1 MAKRLALPN
10 GATVQLATSF
20 DDPVEFTSIT
30 NASPPV
36 LTSTTHGL
44 LAGDYV
50 VVTSGWCELDQQAYK
65 VGVVT
70 ADTFTLIGA
79 NTTNTTKFP
88 AGGGAGSV
96 KQVEAWVDLPCIT
109 NSALTGGEPQ
119 YVDVECLQEDN
130 PKRLFNGMSP
140 IDWQISIADDDNNT
154 SIDLLE
160 DLTETQDTSVMRVI
174 LRSLAEKL
182 YAGSFAISPD
192 STLSRGEVMVR
203 TVGVAVSKITKYK
216 AP

>member
-10 GATVQLATSF
+10 GATVQIATGL
-20 DDPVEFTSIT
+20 DAPIAFTAIT

-36 LTSTTHGL
+36 VTSTAHGL

-50 VVTSGWCELDQQAYK
+50 VVSSGWCELDQQAYK
-65 VGVVT
+65 VGAV
-70 ADTFTLIGA
+70 DTDSFTLVGA
-79 NTTNTTKFP
+79 NTTNTTKYP

-96 KQVEAWVDLPCIT
+96 AAVEGWVDLPCIT

-140 IDWQISIADDDNNT
+140 IDWQVSIADDDGNT
-154 SIDLLE
+154 SIDILE
-160 DLTETQDTSVMRVI
+160 DLTETQETSVMRVI

-192 STLSRGEVMVR
+192 STLSRGEVMTR